1 MGLSGPRKRAKISHD
16 PNNTAWT
23 RSPSRFGQKLLLS
36 QGWKPGTSL
45 GACSGP
51 YIDKSASIS
60 HLRVTLKDDNLGLGA
75 RNGALDDDRP
85 TTGLDGLQD
94 LLGRLNGKGTEM
106 LETEQR
112 SRADA
117 RRVVYSER
125 RWGFENFVSGG
136 FLVGD
141 RIQRSEETS
150 IEIQSPIVSVMES
163 RPRMKHDNDTSK
175 RDQAK
180 RKRARESKSSGSI
193 NTTVSKDQPI
203 KDSSTDV
210 IENIDRLEE
219 AKGSDIVG
227 RHKLKEQH
235 RFEKAERKAQRRAQK
250 AERTAT
256 KALTESSRGPAEA
269 VTSTVELEKKTP
281 AITPAK
287 HETFRSYGRHAARQR
302 SLQHKK
308 MSLADQKALNEVCG
322 FANSL
327 ISTLTSTIDLDDT
340 SLKY

>member
-23 RSPSRFGQKLLLS
+23 RSTSRFGQKLLLS

-45 GACSGP
+45 GACSAP
-51 YIDKSASIS
+51 YVDNPASIS
-60 HLRVTLKDDNLGLGA
+60 HPRVTLKDDNLGLGA

-85 TTGLDGLQD
+85 TPGLDGLQD
-94 LLGRLNGKGTEM
+94 LLGRLNGKDSQL

-141 RIQRSEETS
+141 RIQRSEEKS
-150 IEIQSPIVSVMES
+150 IETQSPIISVMES
-163 RPRMKHDNDTSK
+163 RPRMKHNKDTVKTEKS
-175 RDQAK
+175 K

-193 NTTVSKDQPI
+193 STTVSKDQPI

-210 IENIDRLEE
+210 IEDLDRLEE

-227 RHKLKEQH
+227 QDKLEEQH
-235 RFEKAERKAQRRAQK
+235 RFEKAERKAQRRAEK
-250 AERTAT
+250 VERSAAR
-256 KALTESSRGPAEA
+256 ALKISSRGPAEA
-269 VTSTVELEKKTP
+269 GSSTVELEKQTP
-281 AITPAK
+281 TITPAK

-308 MSLADQKALNEVCG
+308 MSLNDQKALNE
-322 FANSL
+322 
-327 ISTLTSTIDLDDT
+327 
-340 SLKY
+340 